1 MRHLFPAVATVLVLS
16 AGAAY
21 AEDDMCK
28 GQGPMKTEA
37 EVKAQFEGQGYQ
49 IRKFDME
56 DGCYEIKGTDAAGK
70 KVEMYINPWTAEV
83 VKTKTY

>member
-1 MRHLFPAVATVLVLS
+1 MRHLLPIAAALVLS
-16 AGAAY
+16 AGAAF

-28 GQGPMKTEA
+28 GDGPMKPEA

-49 IRKFDME
+49 IRKFDTE
-56 DGCYEIKGTDAAGK
+56 DGCYEIKGIAPDGK